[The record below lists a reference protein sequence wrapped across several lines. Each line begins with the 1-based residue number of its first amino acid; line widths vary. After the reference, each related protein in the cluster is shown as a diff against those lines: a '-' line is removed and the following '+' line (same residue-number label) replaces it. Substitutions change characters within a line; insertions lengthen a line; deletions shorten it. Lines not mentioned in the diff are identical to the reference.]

1 MDKPM
6 ALDEALSAWQDAR
19 AAEQQATLDLVASIE
34 HTLTLDIV
42 DATIDWSRALSW
54 LLPIKERGLT
64 ETTRKGLVATL
75 EMARNNMGMRT

>member
-6 ALDEALSAWQDAR
+6 PIDEALSAWHAAR
-19 AAEQQATLDLVASIE
+19 AAEQQATADLVAAIE
-34 HTLTLDIV
+34 HALSLDIV

-54 LLPIKERGLT
+54 LLPIRERGLT

-75 EMARNNMGMRT
+75 EMARNNMGMRA